1 MKMNCAAER
10 IYIFL
15 REMGR
20 EENSRRDRLNRNSPS
35 PFKHLPLSLFA
46 IALLLSYL
54 FRLMAREE
62 KRERE
67 KKRRKKER
75 KKEGG
80 NEMIFMILDT
90 IWK

>member
-54 FRLMAREE
+54 FRLMARGE

-67 KKRRKKER
+67 RKKGER
-75 KKEGG
+75 KKEKKK
-80 NEMIFMILDT
+80 EET
-90 IWK
+90 K

>member
-1 MKMNCAAER
+1 M
-10 IYIFL
+10 
-15 REMGR
+15 
-20 EENSRRDRLNRNSPS
+20 NSRRDHLNRNSPS
-35 PFKHLPLSLFA
+35 PFKHLPLSLLA

-54 FRLMAREE
+54 FRLMARGE
-62 KRERE
+62 KREKKRE

-75 KKEGG
+75 KKERR